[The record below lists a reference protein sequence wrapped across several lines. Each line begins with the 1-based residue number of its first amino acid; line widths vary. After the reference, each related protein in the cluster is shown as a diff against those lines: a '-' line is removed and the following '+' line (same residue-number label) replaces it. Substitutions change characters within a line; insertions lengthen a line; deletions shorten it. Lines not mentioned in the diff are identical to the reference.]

1 MIMIILKNI
10 YMKITSRW
18 YVDYVI
24 KVEKTIE
31 VYRLLAIYK
40 DVFCNSWII

>member
-24 KVEKTIE
+24 KVETIE